1 MFSLFIFTAH
11 FFFLSLRLFVFFFFF
26 CFFDVFFIFARVC
39 VCVCVRLGR
48 PGSGEAP
55 PPHAAR
61 TRGRVRR
68 GRGKFAHISPVL
80 TMMVVDGFFFFS
92 ISFIW
97 AIWNLLP
104 LWNSREAV
112 SESSLSNLYLGGCCL
127 LGVCILEAGN
137 PNLIGVNFSLF
148 FFDTRR
154 LGSFICLYLFE
165 LRQLGFIE
173 LNCYVC

>member
-1 MFSLFIFTAH
+1 MCFLFLPA
-11 FFFLSLRLFVFFFFF
+11 
-26 CFFDVFFIFARVC
+26 C

-148 FFDTRR
+148 FFFWYATV
-154 LGSFICLYLFE
+154 GFVYLFVSFRIAAIRFHRIKLLCVLIVLSIG
-165 LRQLGFIE
+165 LRLILVRDKATGLF
-173 LNCYVC
+173 